1 MKIAI
6 IGAGAMGSLFGG
18 RLALAGEEVW
28 LLDVWEEH
36 VRTINDKGLV
46 IAAAGKDVI
55 ARPKATTRPEDIGTA
70 DLVVIFVKST
80 ATRAAAGTAAGLLG
94 PDTAALTLQNGYGN
108 AETIATVVGT
118 DRVIAGTTAQGAT
131 LLGPGRIMHGGSG
144 DTHIGELGGRKTER
158 AQKVA
163 ACLSRAGLPTV
174 VDENVAALIWG
185 KLIVNVGINALTGI
199 TGLKNGEL
207 ADHDETKQV
216 LALAVEEAV
225 KVADAAGIKLPYDN
239 AVEKVLAVAVAT
251 AQNRSSMLQDLSAGR
266 LTEIDAINGALV
278 REGERRGV
286 ATPVNRVL
294 TLLIKALEKLPRE
307 SRK

>member
-36 VRTINDKGLV
+36 VRTINDKGLT
-46 IAAAGKDVI
+46 IAAAGGDIV
-55 ARPKATTRPEDIGTA
+55 ARPKATTRTEDIGTA
-70 DLVVIFVKST
+70 ELVIVFVKST
-80 ATRAAAGTAAGLLG
+80 ATAKAAGTAAGLLG
-94 PDTAALTLQNGYGN
+94 PDTAVLTLQNGYGN
-108 AETIATVVGT
+108 AEAIAAAVGAG
-118 DRVIAGTTAQGAT
+118 RVIAGTTAQGAT

-144 DTHIGELGGRKTER
+144 ETHIGELGGGLTARL
-158 AQKVA
+158 QKIA
-163 ACLSRAGLPTV
+163 TCLTRAGIPTIA
-174 VDENVAALIWG
+174 DDNVASLIWG

-207 ADHDETKQV
+207 ADHEETRQV

-225 KVADAAGIKLPYDN
+225 KVADAAGVKLPYGDP
-239 AVEKVLAVAVAT
+239 VEKVLAVAVAT
-251 AQNRSSMLQDLSAGR
+251 AQNRSSMLQDLSGGR
-266 LTEIDAINGALV
+266 MTEIEAINGALV
-278 REGERRGV
+278 REGERYGV

-307 SRK
+307 NRQ

>member
-18 RLALAGEEVW
+18 RLALAGEDVW

-36 VRTINDKGLV
+36 VRTIREKGLT
-46 IAAAGKDVI
+46 IATAATDLV
-55 ARPKATTRPEDIGTA
+55 ARPHATTRAEDIGSA
-70 DLVVIFVKST
+70 DLVIIFVKSS
-80 ATRAAAGTAAGLLG
+80 ATREAARTAAGLLG
-94 PDTAALTLQNGYGN
+94 PATAVLTLQNGYGN
-108 AETIATVVGT
+108 AEAIAAVVGK

-144 DTHIGELGGRKTER
+144 DTHIGELGGGKTARLE
-158 AQKVA
+158 QVA
-163 ACLSRAGLPTV
+163 ACLTKAGIPTV
-174 VDENVAALIWG
+174 GDDNVAALIWG
-185 KLIVNVGINALTGI
+185 KLVVNVGINALTAI

-207 ADHDETKQV
+207 ADHEETRQV
-216 LALAVEEAV
+216 LALAVAEAV
-225 KVADAAGIKLPYDN
+225 KVADAAGVRLPYDD
-239 AVEKVLAVAVAT
+239 AVAKVLAVAVAT
-251 AQNRSSMLQDLSAGR
+251 AQNRSSMLQDLSGGR

-278 REGERRGV
+278 REGERVGV

-294 TLLIKALEKLPRE
+294 TLLIKTLEKLPRE

>member
-46 IAAAGKDVI
+46 IATAGKDFV

-80 ATRAAAGTAAGLLG
+80 ATRAAAGTAATLLG
-94 PDTAALTLQNGYGN
+94 PEAAVLTLQNGYGN
-108 AETIATVVGT
+108 AETIAAVVGP

-144 DTHIGELGGRKTER
+144 ETHIGELGGRKTDR
-158 AQKVA
+158 SQQVA
-163 ACLSRAGLPTV
+163 ACLTRAGIPTL
-174 VDENVAALIWG
+174 VDDNVAALIWG

-207 ADHDETKQV
+207 ADHDEAKQV
-216 LALAVEEAV
+216 LAMAVEEAV
-225 KVADAAGIKLPYDN
+225 KVAAAAGIRLPYDN

-286 ATPVNRVL
+286 ATPVNQVL

-307 SRK
+307 KGK

>member
-36 VRTINDKGLV
+36 VRTIGDKGLS
-46 IAAAGKDVI
+46 IATAAKELVS
-55 ARPKATTRPEDIGTA
+55 RPRATTRPEDIGRA
-70 DLVVIFVKST
+70 DLVIIFVKSS
-80 ATRAAAGTAAGLLG
+80 ATRPAAETAAGLLG
-94 PDTAALTLQNGYGN
+94 PETAVLTLQNGYGN
-108 AETIATVVGT
+108 AEVIAAVVGK

-144 DTHIGELGGRKTER
+144 DTHIGELGGGKTDR
-158 AQKVA
+158 LDKVA
-163 ACLSRAGLPTV
+163 ACLTRAGIQTFA
-174 VDENVAALIWG
+174 DDNVASLIWG
-185 KLIVNVGINALTGI
+185 KLVVNVGINALTAI

-207 ADHDETKQV
+207 ADYEETRQV

-225 KVADAAGIKLPYDN
+225 RVANAAGVKLPYDN

-251 AQNRSSMLQDLSAGR
+251 AQNRSSMLQDLSGGR
-266 LTEIDAINGALV
+266 RTEIDAINGALV
-278 REGERRGV
+278 REGERVGV
-286 ATPVNRVL
+286 ATPVNEVL
-294 TLLIKALEKLPRE
+294 TLLIKTLEKIPRE
-307 SRK
+307 NRS

>member
-36 VRTINDKGLV
+36 VRTIGDKGLS
-46 IAAAGKDVI
+46 IATTAGDIV
-55 ARPKATTRPEDIGTA
+55 ARPRATTKAGEIGPA
-70 DLVVIFVKST
+70 ELVIIFVKST
-80 ATRAAAGTAAGLLG
+80 ATAQAAATARTLLG
-94 PDTAALTLQNGYGN
+94 PDTAVLTLQNGYGN
-108 AETIATVVGT
+108 AETIAAAVGA

-144 DTHIGELGGRKTER
+144 ETHIGELGGGITARLEKI
-158 AQKVA
+158 A
-163 ACLSRAGLPTV
+163 ACLTRAGIATV
-174 VDENVAALIWG
+174 ADGNVASLIWG

-207 ADHDETKQV
+207 ADHEETRQV

-225 KVADAAGIKLPYDN
+225 KVADAAGVALPYAN
-239 AVEKVLAVAVAT
+239 PVEKVLGIAVAT
-251 AQNRSSMLQDLSAGR
+251 AQNRSSMLQDLSGGR
-266 LTEIDAINGALV
+266 KTEIEAINGALV
-278 REGERRGV
+278 REGERLGV
-286 ATPVNRVL
+286 ATPVNQVL
-294 TLLIKALEKLPRE
+294 TLLIKALEKLPRTNH
-307 SRK
+307 

>member
-1 MKIAI
+1 VKIAI

-36 VRTINDKGLV
+36 VRTINEKGLS
-46 IAAAGKDVI
+46 IASPAGDIV
-55 ARPKATTRPEDIGTA
+55 ARPKATTRPGDIGTA
-70 DLVVIFVKST
+70 ELVIVFVKST
-80 ATRAAAGTAAGLLG
+80 ATAKAAETAAALLG
-94 PDTAALTLQNGYGN
+94 PDSAVLTLQNGYGN
-108 AETIATVVGT
+108 AETIAAAVGA

-144 DTHIGELGGRKTER
+144 ETHIGELGGGLTER
-158 AQKVA
+158 LQKIA
-163 ACLSRAGLPTV
+163 TCLTRAGITTIA
-174 VDENVAALIWG
+174 DDNVASLIWG

-199 TGLKNGEL
+199 TGLRNGEL
-207 ADHDETKQV
+207 ADHEETRQV

-225 KVADAAGIKLPYDN
+225 KVADAAGVKLPYDTP
-239 AVEKVLAVAVAT
+239 VEKVLAVAVAT
-251 AQNRSSMLQDLSAGR
+251 AQNRSSMLQDLSGGR
-266 LTEIDAINGALV
+266 MTEIEAINGALV
-278 REGERRGV
+278 REGERYGV

-307 SRK
+307 NRK

>member
-36 VRTINDKGLV
+36 VRTINDKGLS
-46 IAAAGKDVI
+46 IASPAGDIV
-55 ARPKATTRPEDIGTA
+55 AWPKATTRLEDIGTA
-70 DLVVIFVKST
+70 ELVIVFVKST
-80 ATRAAAGTAAGLLG
+80 ATAKAAETASALLG
-94 PDTAALTLQNGYGN
+94 PETAVLTLQNGYGN
-108 AETIATVVGT
+108 AETIAAAVGAA
-118 DRVIAGTTAQGAT
+118 RVIAGTTAQGAT

-144 DTHIGELGGRKTER
+144 ETHIGELGGGLTER
-158 AQKVA
+158 LQKIA
-163 ACLSRAGLPTV
+163 ACLTKAGITTIA
-174 VDENVAALIWG
+174 DDNVASLIWG

-207 ADHDETKQV
+207 ADHEETRQV

-225 KVADAAGIKLPYDN
+225 RVADAAGVKLPYGN
-239 AVEKVLAVAVAT
+239 PVEKVLAVAVAT
-251 AQNRSSMLQDLSAGR
+251 AENRSSMLQDLSGGR
-266 LTEIDAINGALV
+266 VTEIEAINGALV
-278 REGERRGV
+278 REGERFGV
-286 ATPVNRVL
+286 PTPVNGVL

-307 SRK
+307 NRQ

>member
-18 RLALAGEEVW
+18 RLALAGEDVW

-36 VRTINDKGLV
+36 VRAINDRGLV
-46 IAAAGKDVI
+46 IATAAKDLT
-55 ARPKATTRPEDIGTA
+55 ARPRATTRPEDIGA
-70 DLVVIFVKST
+70 VDLVVVFVKST
-80 ATRAAAGTAAGLLG
+80 ATRAAAGTAVTLLG
-94 PDTAALTLQNGYGN
+94 PDTAVLTLQNGYGN
-108 AETIATVVGT
+108 AEMIATVVGA

-144 DTHIGELGGRKTER
+144 ETHIGELGGKRTDR
-158 AQKVA
+158 SQRVA
-163 ACLSRAGLPTV
+163 ACLTQAGIPTV
-174 VDENVAALIWG
+174 VDDNVAALIWG
-185 KLIVNVGINALTGI
+185 KLVVNVGINALTGI

-216 LALAVEEAV
+216 LAMAVEEAV

-294 TLLIKALEKLPRE
+294 TLLIKALEKIPRDN
-307 SRK
+307 RK